1 MSETGLEDG
10 KSYTAD
16 EVREFLS
23 KQKEELAVIET
34 AKLES
39 LIDKRFSELS
49 AKMAPLGDSSAAKS
63 GLRGMRETEDPLGK
77 EANSDGLPK
86 AATSPSYHTESLK
99 YPLQYVAMPHMNPSG
114 SPPKLDE
121 FNYFYWKTSMRSH
134 LRSVCVELWGIVE
147 HGFVAVDERNMS
159 PQDKID
165 CQLNSTAIDKIRSCL
180 RREVYDQVINIESA
194 KDLWAKLALLHEGT
208 TSIQKSKY
216 EAAKQEMH
224 MFVVKDGE
232 SLSNAY
238 ARLIALKEKIRSLG
252 GDRIRDG
259 FEVNEEFIKS
269 KFIQII
275 SPKYQQ
281 LAFNINFLDNM
292 KDMTADDLI
301 GYFVSH
307 DEMVATAK
315 KNEMIAR
322 AINSSS
328 SSSLALKAKVCE
340 SDDEEEEEEV
350 EREAPS
356 SSELGEEL
364 VAFLGK
370 KFGKFSMKRGGN
382 FSKKRRE
389 LATIV
394 TSRVISPTSVR
405 MRRGWI
411 GQDLKK
417 VQDPS

>member
-1 MSETGLEDG
+1 M
-10 KSYTAD
+10 
-16 EVREFLS
+16 
-23 KQKEELAVIET
+23 
-34 AKLES
+34 
-39 LIDKRFSELS
+39 
-49 AKMAPLGDSSAAKS
+49 
-63 GLRGMRETEDPLGK
+63 GK

-350 EREAPS
+350 EKGS
-356 SSELGEEL
+356 TL
-364 VAFLGK
+364 
-370 KFGKFSMKRGGN
+370 
-382 FSKKRRE
+382 
-389 LATIV
+389 I
-394 TSRVISPTSVR
+394 
-405 MRRGWI
+405 
-411 GQDLKK
+411 
-417 VQDPS
+417 